1 MMMNPTIELLK
12 AHRSIRK
19 FTKEPITP
27 ELFKQLLSAGQAA
40 ASSSFIQAATILR
53 ITNTSKRLKLA
64 QLANDQQYVASAAE
78 FLVICAD
85 LHRAVQCCEQ
95 HGETARPG
103 FTEQTIIATVDAALV
118 AQNIVVAA
126 ESAGLGICYIGALRN
141 KPDEVS
147 ELLDLP
153 EYVYAGFGL
162 CIGWPDQD
170 PEVKPRL
177 PLEIILH
184 ENSYSKDQDR
194 AALSDYDD
202 VIKSYY
208 EARTENKKSQT
219 WSSQMAGLLA
229 REARPHMLNFLNK
242 KGLLKR

>member
-12 AHRSIRK
+12 SHRSIRK

-27 ELFKQLLSAGQAA
+27 ELFQQLLLAGQAA

-64 QLANDQQYVASAAE
+64 QLANDQQYVASEAE

-153 EYVYAGFGL
+153 EYVYAVFGL

-184 ENSYSKDQDR
+184 ENSYKKDQGWS
-194 AALSDYDD
+194 ALSGYDD

-219 WSSQMAGLLA
+219 WSSQMAGLLG

>member
-1 MMMNPTIELLK
+1 MLK
-12 AHRSIRK
+12 SHRSIRK

-27 ELFKQLLSAGQAA
+27 ELFQQLLLAGQAA
-40 ASSSFIQAATILR
+40 ASSSFIQAATIIR

-118 AQNIVVAA
+118 AQNIGVAA
-126 ESAGLGICYIGALRN
+126 ESAGLGICYIGALRK

-153 EYVYAGFGL
+153 EYVYAVFGL

-184 ENSYSKDQDR
+184 ENSYKKDQGWS
-194 AALSDYDD
+194 ALSGYDD

-219 WSSQMAGLLA
+219 WSSQMAGLLG